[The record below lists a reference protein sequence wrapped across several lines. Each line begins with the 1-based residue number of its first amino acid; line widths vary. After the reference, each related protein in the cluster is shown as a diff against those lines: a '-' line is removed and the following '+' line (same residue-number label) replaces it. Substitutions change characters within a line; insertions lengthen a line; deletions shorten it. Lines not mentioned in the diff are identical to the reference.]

1 LAEAKKALGEKTA
14 LRRIKTWALWY
25 NKPTPGAKMEILAY
39 AASILDTCRL
49 S

>member
-1 LAEAKKALGEKTA
+1 VEQKLRFGGSRLGF
-14 LRRIKTWALWY
+14 LIIQPNL
-25 NKPTPGAKMEILAY
+25 GAKMEILAY